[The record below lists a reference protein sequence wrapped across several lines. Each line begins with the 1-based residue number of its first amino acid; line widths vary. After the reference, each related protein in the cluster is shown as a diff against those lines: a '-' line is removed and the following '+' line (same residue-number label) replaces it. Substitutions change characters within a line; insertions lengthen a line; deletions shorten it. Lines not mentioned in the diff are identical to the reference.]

1 MYSDEELLL
10 LREEVRAR
18 LSEKRFRHT
27 LGVEKMA
34 ARLAEYVLPEKKQSL
49 RAAALLHDIAKE
61 LPPEEQKDLIKK
73 ARIKLTD
80 EELLSV
86 PTLHSYASVYL
97 IKRDFPS
104 FATREILLATKNHT
118 VGSPRMSLFE
128 IIIFLSDY
136 IEEGRE
142 YESAVKLREFVLSSL
157 SGNKRQDV
165 RLIKYAA
172 YSSINYTIE
181 NLSAQ
186 GKYINPKSVL
196 TRNSFSSKI

>member
-1 MYSDEELLL
+1 M
-10 LREEVRAR
+10 
-18 LSEKRFRHT
+18 
-27 LGVEKMA
+27 
-34 ARLAEYVLPEKKQSL
+34 LPEKKQSL

-86 PTLHSYASVYL
+86 TTLHSYASVYL

-118 VGSPRMSLFE
+118 VGAPRMSLFE